1 MVVAAQSS
9 QPIQP
14 LEHALVLVKGQ
25 RIYLLSLPCVIR
37 QHAVRHF
44 DGLSQ
49 NSVSRSCPPHT
60 HRASSWLASSCG
72 VLLRGR
78 RPVSRRSHRRDATR
92 SVTDA
97 RPSRRRARAID
108 VMRRDARPPPRREA
122 IDATRR
128 RRHRAEVVT
137 GTTSRRRRSSTERK
151 LKITQRST
159 PRQHLLHLLPPPP
172 CLPPDVAT
180 NAASTPPGCRNPRA
194 YRRRF

>member
-1 MVVAAQSS
+1 MKPIDRRGLMVVAAQSS

-37 QHAVRHF
+37 QHAVTVRHF

-49 NSVSRSCPPHT
+49 NSVSRSRPPHT
-60 HRASSWLASSCG
+60 SHRASSWLASSCG

-108 VMRRDARPPPRREA
+108 VMRRDARPPPRRE
-122 IDATRR
+122 TRAAR
-128 RRHRAEVVT
+128 RIRGSIIWTYRASKSVGRET
-137 GTTSRRRRSSTERK
+137 NRPRRG
-151 LKITQRST
+151 L
-159 PRQHLLHLLPPPP
+159 
-172 CLPPDVAT
+172 
-180 NAASTPPGCRNPRA
+180 
-194 YRRRF
+194 